1 MVRWVVD
8 AASWIPVVA
17 VLTLAPSA
25 QGQPTPSGAT
35 ATLDCRML
43 AGMPNAPMS
52 VQTCEARMAAHTDM
66 MSALETPGGERP
78 GDDRM
83 TCEAIMT
90 EMKTLK
96 VTGVSAA
103 NASEGEAAGR
113 NAWAIM
119 QRAQSEGLGM
129 MGAQTARSAA
139 AAVVPGNAAGHAAA
153 TANLAEQKAMQD
165 RIAAQMGPAR
175 DRVDAANANSL
186 NDLVKAM
193 RANPRFARLVKL
205 GGERNCQG

>member
-8 AASWIPVVA
+8 AASWMAVIAAMSLATGSHGQQPPSVA
-17 VLTLAPSA
+17 P
-25 QGQPTPSGAT
+25 G
-35 ATLDCRML
+35 TLDCRML

-52 VQTCEARMAAHTDM
+52 VQTCEARMAVHRDM
-66 MSALETPGGERP
+66 MSALETPGGERS

-83 TCEAIMT
+83 TCEVIVA

-103 NASEGEAAGR
+103 NASEGEVAGR
-113 NAWAIM
+113 NALAIM
-119 QRAQSEGLGM
+119 QRAQAEGLGM

-153 TANLAEQKAMQD
+153 AANLAEQKAMQD

-175 DRVDAANANSL
+175 DRVDAANTNSL